1 MDDKV
6 VKIPLSIFKNRYNI
20 DVPDNI
26 LQKAEALKKSCS
38 CFDSFYDPKM
48 IWEKKI
54 YNKKDKPHHASH
66 TQHSS
71 HSQHSHHQQYQP
83 HSQHYHN
90 AQHHNAQHHQQY
102 PPHSQHSHHQAST
115 YAGNSASV
123 KGRFH
128 IIIPDFSDNSS
139 TKRALIGHLNKLT
152 AKNRDVIYEKIKAII
167 DANNTEELFLIIWS
181 YIKVCDVSVVP
192 PVVPSAV
199 AVVPSDDNLYI
210 KLLDYFDNAFL
221 TQMINKLWDN
231 YINQKEWI
239 PPKYIFENNLLLLN
253 NEYELYCDYVKWKKG
268 IHNTNV
274 IWAKYKQSEIP
285 RLLDDIYEYLTKECF
300 GRPHIHKYIIDIFL
314 EQILKV
320 LKSTQTDAYKTPI
333 VDKIKS
339 LDIKSFDSSTKFLIY
354 NIIEK

>member
-66 TQHSS
+66 SQHSS
-71 HSQHSHHQQYQP
+71 QHHQQYQP

-90 AQHHNAQHHQQY
+90 APHHQQY
-102 PPHSQHSHHQAST
+102 PQHSHQHHAST

-192 PVVPSAV
+192 SAV

-221 TQMINKLWDN
+221 TLMINKLWDN

-274 IWAKYKQSEIP
+274 IWAKYKQPDIP
-285 RLLDDIYEYLTKECF
+285 RLLDDIYEYLTNECF